1 MRCTESILTRAVKMN
16 DTVLAPLPT
25 GTSDFETLR
34 GRGQIYVDKT
44 ALIYE
49 LASRSEKF
57 FLTRPRRF
65 GKSLLVS
72 TFASLFKN
80 GLKYFSG
87 LAIEKLWKDTTYNVV
102 EIDFSEI
109 KNITGF
115 DDFEKQLNETLESAF
130 KPLGFELDRSSD
142 ISLMKQLS
150 AWMKTIASNSVVLL
164 IDEYDS
170 PLTACL
176 GDKALF
182 QSVRTRLASF
192 YATVKANDRC
202 FRFVFMTGITK
213 FNQTGIFS
221 ELNNF
226 SDLSL
231 DPRYGTFLGYSED
244 DIRTYFSGYL
254 NRASQRLNLSPD
266 DVLDRMRENYDGYCF
281 DQQASTHVYAPWSV
295 MKFLDAPELGFSNY
309 WMKSGGTLTL
319 LEKYLHSHALKSPT
333 EYGEEQAVGCDEL
346 DASADFD
353 EISDLVLLT
362 QAGYLTIK
370 RQEIDTFFVSYPN
383 REVAKSM
390 ASLYARMLLK
400 KKTVGSVGGQKIK
413 DAVLAGSVEDLFST
427 VNKTFAAFDYVQHPI
442 KTEKI
447 CQTFLLIT
455 LTCVGFEVIS
465 ERHNALGRSDLEWDT
480 NDHHW
485 VIELKFQR
493 RGQDANA
500 LLADAV
506 RQIRDK
512 NYGASSSKPLI
523 HAAAVFSE
531 EKRAFVGWQDADA
544 D

>member
-1 MRCTESILTRAVKMN
+1 MRSTESILTRAVKMN
-16 DTVLAPLPT
+16 DTVLAPLST

-115 DDFEKQLNETLESAF
+115 EDFKKQLNETLESAF

-182 QSVRTRLASF
+182 RSVRTRLASF

-202 FRFVFMTGITK
+202 FRFVFMTGIAK

-309 WMKSGGTLTL
+309 WMKSGGSLTL

-485 VIELKFQR
+485 VIELKLQR

-523 HAAAVFSE
+523 RAAAVFSE

>member
-49 LASRSEKF
+49 LASRCEKF

-115 DDFEKQLNETLESAF
+115 EDFKKQLNETLESAF

-182 QSVRTRLASF
+182 RSVRTRLASF

-202 FRFVFMTGITK
+202 FRFVFMTGIAK

-523 HAAAVFSE
+523 RAAAVFSE

>member
-115 DDFEKQLNETLESAF
+115 EDFKKQLNETLESAF

-182 QSVRTRLASF
+182 RSVRTRLASF

-202 FRFVFMTGITK
+202 FRFVFMTGIAK

-309 WMKSGGTLTL
+309 WMKSGGSLTL

-413 DAVLAGSVEDLFST
+413 DAVLAVSVEDLFST

-523 HAAAVFSE
+523 RAAAVFSE

>member
-115 DDFEKQLNETLESAF
+115 EDFKKQLNETLESAF

-164 IDEYDS
+164 IDEYDL

-182 QSVRTRLASF
+182 RSVRTRLASF

-202 FRFVFMTGITK
+202 FRFVFMTGIAK

-512 NYGASSSKPLI
+512 NHGASSSKPLI
-523 HAAAVFSE
+523 RAAAVFSE

>member
-115 DDFEKQLNETLESAF
+115 EDFKKQLNETLESAF

-150 AWMKTIASNSVVLL
+150 AWMKTIALNSVVLL

-182 QSVRTRLASF
+182 RSVRTRLASF

-202 FRFVFMTGITK
+202 FRFVFMTGIAK

-485 VIELKFQR
+485 VIELKLQR

-523 HAAAVFSE
+523 RAAAVFSE

>member
-1 MRCTESILTRAVKMN
+1 MRGKDIKMTH
-16 DTVLAPLPT
+16 TVLAPLPT

-34 GRGQIYVDKT
+34 DRGQIYVDKT
-44 ALIYE
+44 ALIYK

-115 DDFEKQLNETLESAF
+115 EDFKKQLNETLESAF

-182 QSVRTRLASF
+182 RSVRTRLASF

-202 FRFVFMTGITK
+202 FRFVFMTGIAK

-485 VIELKFQR
+485 VIKLKFQR

-523 HAAAVFSE
+523 RAATVFSE

>member
-1 MRCTESILTRAVKMN
+1 MYTESILTRAVKMN

-115 DDFEKQLNETLESAF
+115 EDFKKQLNETLESAF

-142 ISLMKQLS
+142 VSLMKQLS
-150 AWMKTIASNSVVLL
+150 AWMKTIALNSVVLL

-182 QSVRTRLASF
+182 RSVRTRLASF

-202 FRFVFMTGITK
+202 FRFVFMTGIAK

-281 DQQASTHVYAPWSV
+281 DQLAGTHVYAPWSV

-370 RQEIDTFFVSYPN
+370 RHEIDTFFVSYPN

-413 DAVLAGSVEDLFST
+413 DAVLAGSIEDLFSA

-480 NDHHW
+480 NAHHW

-523 HAAAVFSE
+523 RATAVFSE

>member
-115 DDFEKQLNETLESAF
+115 EDFKKQLNETLESAF

-150 AWMKTIASNSVVLL
+150 AWMKTIALNSVVLL

-182 QSVRTRLASF
+182 RSVRTRLASF

-427 VNKTFAAFDYVQHPI
+427 VKTFAAFDYVQHPI

-455 LTCVGFEVIS
+455 LTCVGFEVNS

-523 HAAAVFSE
+523 RAAAVFSE

>member
-115 DDFEKQLNETLESAF
+115 EDFKKQLNETLESAF

-150 AWMKTIASNSVVLL
+150 AWMKTIALNSVVLL

-182 QSVRTRLASF
+182 RSVRTRLASF

-523 HAAAVFSE
+523 RAAAVFSE

>member
-115 DDFEKQLNETLESAF
+115 EDFKKQLNETLESAF

-182 QSVRTRLASF
+182 RSVRTRLASF

-202 FRFVFMTGITK
+202 FRFVFMTGIAK

-309 WMKSGGTLTL
+309 WMKSGGSLTL

-447 CQTFLLIT
+447 CQTFLLIP

-485 VIELKFQR
+485 VIELKLQR

-523 HAAAVFSE
+523 RAAAVFSE